1 MLTDASWIG
10 CSKDYGS
17 ICPVFIK
24 KFDLKKEIQKAV
36 LTITAIG
43 VYEIHIN
50 GTRVSEYVL
59 APGCTVFHKR
69 LQYQTYD
76 VTEYLDASNEL
87 AVTVGTGWYRGR
99 ISEKYGDIHDDP
111 CAIIASLVLSYA
123 DGSEET
129 IYTDDGWQTRASK
142 ILSSDI
148 YDGETYD
155 ATAKD
160 SENHEVTILNL
171 SKETLIP
178 QEGEM
183 ICEHERVKPISL
195 IISPKG
201 ERIIDFGQNLAG
213 YVEFT
218 VTANADDEIEFCCA
232 EVLDKEGNFYNENY
246 RSALAKTKYI
256 CREGE
261 QTFKPHFTFFGFR
274 YIRLDQYPEKFDL
287 NDFTAIAVYSD
298 IRRTGSINS
307 SNAKL
312 NRLFQNTLWSQR
324 SNFIDLPTDCP
335 QRDERLGW
343 TGDAQVFAKTAS
355 YNYDVKRFFEKWM
368 GDVRAEQNE
377 NGAVPDTVPNFWRL
391 KGASTA
397 WADVVCIVPWQ
408 MYLTYGDSKI
418 LRDNF
423 DAMKKWVDYITHD
436 TADEFLW
443 TSPDEEK
450 KLWRK
455 HYGDWLALDAPAGSY
470 MGSSDVDLIAS
481 AFYAYSTSLLI
492 KAGNV
497 LGKDMTEYETLYN
510 NIVKTFKQHFRNPRT
525 QTEHVLLLQFDLTDD
540 RERIAADLNNM
551 IIENGNRLQTGFV
564 GTPYLLHVLSEN
576 GYVETAYSLLLQEE
590 NPSWLYEVNHGAT
603 TIWEHWDGINDEG
616 AFWSRDMNSYNHYA
630 YGAVMDWIYE
640 KAAGIRPLEDKPG
653 FEQIYIAPQP
663 DSRLDWLEV
672 SLETKYGTIRSAWT
686 CRNGIVR
693 YEISVPT
700 NAVICIEGKE
710 HVVGRGCYIF

>member
-1 MLTDASWIG
+1 MLTDSSWIG

-17 ICPVFIK
+17 SCPVFIK

-50 GTRVSEYVL
+50 GTRVSDYVL

-142 ILSSDI
+142 ILFSDI

-160 SENHEVTILNL
+160 SENHEVTILKL
-171 SKETLIP
+171 SKEALIP

-218 VTANADDEIEFCCA
+218 VTANAGEEIEFCCA
-232 EVLDKEGNFYNENY
+232 EVLDKDGNFYNENY

-663 DSRLDWLEV
+663 DSRLDWLDV

-700 NAVICIEGKE
+700 DAVICIEGKE
-710 HVVGRGCYIF
+710 HVVGKGCYIF

>member
-1 MLTDASWIG
+1 MFTDASWIG

-17 ICPVFIK
+17 ICPIFFQ
-24 KFDLKKEIQKAV
+24 KFNLKKEIQRAT
-36 LTITAIG
+36 LAITAIG
-43 VYEIHIN
+43 VYEVHIN
-50 GTRVSEYVL
+50 GTRVDDYVL

-76 VTEYLDASNEL
+76 VTGLLNVSNEL
-87 AVTVGTGWYRGR
+87 DVTVGTGWYRGR
-99 ISEKYGDIHDDP
+99 ISKEYGDIHNAP
-111 CAIIASLVLSYA
+111 CAIIATLQLSYT
-123 DGSEET
+123 DGTEET
-129 IYTDDGWQTRASK
+129 IHTDADWKTKASN
-142 ILSSDI
+142 ILFSDL

-155 ATAKD
+155 ATAGD
-160 SENHEVTILNL
+160 SENYEVTILNL
-171 SKETLIP
+171 SKETLIA

-183 ICEHERVKPISL
+183 ICEHERIKPVSL
-195 IISPKG
+195 IVSPKG

-218 VTANADDEIEFCCA
+218 VTANAGEEIEFSCA
-232 EVLDKEGNFYNENY
+232 EVLDKEGNFYHENY

-256 CREGE
+256 CKEGE

-274 YIRLDQYPEKFDL
+274 YIRLDKYPENFDL
-287 NDFTAIAVYSD
+287 SDFTAIAVYSN
-298 IRRTGSINS
+298 IHRTGSINS

-324 SNFIDLPTDCP
+324 SNFIDIPTDCP

-355 YNYDVKRFFEKWM
+355 YNYNVKRFFEKWM
-368 GDVRAEQNE
+368 GDVRAEQME
-377 NGAVPDTVPNFWRL
+377 NGAVPDTVPNFWSL
-391 KGASTA
+391 KGSSTA
-397 WADVVCIVPWQ
+397 WGDAVCIVPWQ

-423 DAMKKWVDYITHD
+423 DAMKNWVDYITND
-436 TADEFLW
+436 TLDEFLW
-443 TSPDEEK
+443 TSSDDTK
-450 KLWRK
+450 KLWGK

-470 MGSSDVDLIAS
+470 TGCSDVDLIAS
-481 AFYAYSTSLLI
+481 AFYAYSTSLLV

-497 LGKDMTEYETLYN
+497 LGKDMTDYETLYTI
-510 NIVKTFKQHFRNPRT
+510 IVKTFKQHFHTPRT
-525 QTEHVLLLQFDLTDD
+525 QTEHVLLLHFNLTDD
-540 RERIAADLNNM
+540 RDRVAADLNNM
-551 IIENGNRLQTGFV
+551 IIENGYRLQTGFV

-576 GYVETAYSLLLQEE
+576 GYGKTAYSLLLQEE

-616 AFWSRDMNSYNHYA
+616 TFWSKDMNSYNHYA

-653 FEQIYIAPQP
+653 FEKIYIAPLA
-663 DSRLDWLEV
+663 DERLDWLDV

-686 CRNGIVR
+686 YLNGILR

-700 NAVICIEGKE
+700 DAVICIDGKE
-710 HVVGRGCYIF
+710 HMVGKGCYIF

>member
-17 ICPVFIK
+17 ICPIFIK

-50 GTRVSEYVL
+50 GTRVSDYVL

-111 CAIIASLVLSYA
+111 CAIIARLVLSYA
-123 DGSEET
+123 DGTEET
-129 IYTDDGWQTRASK
+129 IYTDDGWQTKASK
-142 ILSSDI
+142 ILFSDI

-201 ERIIDFGQNLAG
+201 ERIIDFGQNMAG

-218 VTANADDEIEFCCA
+218 VTANAGDEIEFCCA
-232 EVLDKEGNFYNENY
+232 EVLDKDGNFYNENY

-274 YIRLDQYPEKFDL
+274 YIRLDQYPERFDL

-418 LRDNF
+418 LKDNF

-540 RERIAADLNNM
+540 RDRIAADLNNM

-653 FEQIYIAPQP
+653 FEQIYIAPQA
-663 DSRLDWLEV
+663 DSRLDWLDV

-700 NAVICIEGKE
+700 DAVICIEGKE
-710 HVVGRGCYIF
+710 HVVGKGCYIF